1 MPFGVDDPE
10 GLVVSSSSW
19 PVGIVPC
26 PLVLLQVQ
34 TCSAVQS
41 MRLELRILLPPSFS
55 PGAWVLGTP
64 ALLRPRGEGGLCQ
77 AACSAGHRLGPLFLP
92 LLQVGGVAAGCAGR
106 LAVDA
111 RLAEELGPRGLFQ
124 DEGPAP

>member
-1 MPFGVDDPE
+1 M
-10 GLVVSSSSW
+10 VSSSSW

-77 AACSAGHRLGPLFLP
+77 AACSAGHRPGRCFCLYSRLVAWLP
-92 LLQVGGVAAGCAGR
+92 DVPADLQWMQGLLRSLALEVYSRTKDQLLRLVG
-106 LAVDA
+106 
-111 RLAEELGPRGLFQ
+111 
-124 DEGPAP
+124 